1 MANASPTQARSR
13 LTEEHAQPMRAEAI
27 AMRRQVAAR
36 GWWLSPLLHDLPI
49 PVLTEH
55 ELTADLAKHDRAT
68 SAAQK
73 ARSNE
78 DQSKATLERID
89 RPGARERRKWDQ
101 PTVADV
107 DLARVKTPATKATL
121 LARKAHSAEI
131 TARAKAEGRSPDAIA
146 RELAVARISAVA
158 AEIAEREPSAEEREA
173 RRKAQLKAAHDKR
186 TAKLKADP
194 ELAAKVL
201 AKRREQHAK
210 RVAKRKGTPR
220 PIPNPHR
227 DPTLPTA
234 RELREEA
241 IRAAA
246 IERERSPRRK

>member
-55 ELTADLAKHDRAT
+55 ELTADLAKLDRAT

-73 ARSNE
+73 ARNNE
-78 DQSKATLERID
+78 EQSKSTLERID
-89 RPGARERRKWDQ
+89 RPGARERRKWEQ
-101 PTVADV
+101 STVTDI

-131 TARAKAEGRSPDAIA
+131 IARAKAERRSPDAVA

-158 AEIAEREPSAEEREA
+158 AEIAERELTAEEREA
-173 RRKAQLKAAHDKR
+173 RRKAQMKTAHEKR
-186 TAKLKADP
+186 AAKLKADP
-194 ELAAKVL
+194 ELAARVRARK
-201 AKRREQHAK
+201 REQHAQ

-246 IERERSPRRK
+246 VERERSPRHK